1 MKKFVLIS
9 AVCAALCGVVSAE
22 DYSKKSNDELVKLH
36 GSVKNASD
44 AADLKLEIKKR
55 IDKMD
60 EKVRKDFIDKLK
72 ASYEKNTENMSVKD
86 FRAYESSVKKEL
98 KAKMEKLGIKHP
110 SHHHDMK
117 GHGKDAV
124 EGHSCGENCACGH
137 HHGEAKDSK
146 ESKDSKKDKKEKD
159 SKDKK

>member
-1 MKKFVLIS
+1 MKKFLLVS
-9 AVCAALCGVVSAE
+9 AVCAGLCGILMAE

-44 AADLKLEIKKR
+44 AADLKIEIKKR

-72 ASYEKNTENMSVKD
+72 ASYEKNTENMSVKE

-110 SHHHDMK
+110 EGHHH
-117 GHGKDAV
+117 GGGKDSIK
-124 EGHSCGENCACGH
+124 GHSCGENCECGH
-137 HHGEAKDSK
+137 GKESKEDSK
-146 ESKDSKKDKKEKD
+146 KNKKDSKK
-159 SKDKK
+159 